1 DQNSWDRYQAAQ
13 WLTMRRWLEANPDDD
28 MATEVRELLNAEPAQ
43 YARYT
48 REYVGWG
55 VFVLQQR

>member
-1 DQNSWDRYQAAQ
+1 
-13 WLTMRRWLEANPDDD
+13 MRRWLEANPDDD